1 MTDDTGE
8 QLSESPEDI
17 LSRLSPEAAAEI
29 TIIGGQALSVWGDQY
44 LLEEL
49 TGEEYIHL
57 ASDDLDLLGKR
68 HAIELC
74 AQAWGGQAEFPAPD
88 DHSPNSGVVMIRSA
102 TGDSLAI
109 DFLDAVYGLKNQ
121 EVLKYADVLPI
132 GDLLI
137 PILSPPLCLKSRIN
151 NLVGLG
157 YSPEKEVREVVRI
170 RLAASATR
178 MYILDY
184 LNQGN
189 TKGALKIANYL
200 IRKVFLTKE
209 ARTAYRRFGAEF
221 LHALPARY
229 GKWPPD
235 TAKLEFPKRLIQVR
249 QYLGIAKDDE
259 TRVPGC

>member
-1 MTDDTGE
+1 MTNDTDGH
-8 QLSESPEDI
+8 LSESPEDI

-29 TIIGGQALSVWGDQY
+29 TIIGGQALSIWGDQY
-44 LLEEL
+44 LLDEL

-74 AQAWGGQAEFPAPD
+74 AQAWGGQIEFPAPD
-88 DHSPNSGVVMIRSA
+88 DHTPNSGVVMIRSA
-102 TGDSLAI
+102 TGESLAI
-109 DFLDAVYGLKNQ
+109 DFLGAVHGLSNH
-121 EVLKYADVLPI
+121 EVLKYADALPV

-151 NLVGLG
+151 NLVGLR
-157 YSPEKEVREVVRI
+157 YSPEKEAREVVRI

-200 IRKVFLTKE
+200 IRKVFMTQE
-209 ARTAYRRFGAEF
+209 ARTAHRRFGAEF
-221 LHALPARY
+221 LHALPQNH
-229 GKWPPD
+229 GNWPTD
-235 TAKLEFPKRLIQVR
+235 TTELEFPKRLIQVR
-249 QYLGIAKDDE
+249 QYLGIVENDKE
-259 TRVPGC
+259 GV